1 MKTAIWYPK
10 MVEIIAIILQIFF
23 ITILCF
29 FPKKLVNL
37 SGQKNIVQ
45 PISIIYI
52 SILLLFL
59 SFVCLDLYY
68 VKIILLTIFLINLF
82 FLLKEKNY
90 KYFINY
96 RFIIFLTVVFA
107 LSLKIAVD
115 LKLGWD
121 AQNYWFMKSL
131 NFTNGGNILD
141 LQNFPRPDYPHFGS
155 YLWAVFR
162 SVSVLDH
169 EYFGRIFYLYIFLA
183 SIYSILNFI
192 EISNLNKIILFLLVV
207 IILNNNYFLSG
218 YQEILV
224 FTYAIIVGCIF
235 LNSNKKIFQLRN
247 LINLSICFFIIFW
260 IKNEAIIFSF
270 LFLISIVSL
279 NFEDKKEVFI
289 LITLF
294 VFLYLFK
301 IILSKIFGLDTNL
314 QSGNYENFQI
324 ENLNYYFSLD
334 RILLV
339 FKYIIISFVKV
350 PISIILAVGVF
361 ANYFIKPNK
370 VNKIMLLNFTLCLMF
385 VVAAYIFTNF
395 PIKFHLITSID
406 RLMFELVGFNFL
418 ILVILLNNSKIRK
431 LFD

>member
-1 MKTAIWYPK
+1 MIEIVAIF
-10 MVEIIAIILQIFF
+10 IQIFF

-29 FPKKLVNL
+29 FPKKIIDV
-37 SGQKNIVQ
+37 SGQIKIVQ

-59 SFVCLDLYY
+59 SFVSLDLYY
-68 VKIILLTIFLINLF
+68 VRIILIIIFLINLF
-82 FLLKEKNY
+82 FLFKEKNY

-96 RFIIFLTVVFA
+96 RFMIFFTVVFA
-107 LSLKIAVD
+107 LSLNVAVD

-155 YLWAVFR
+155 YLWALFR
-162 SVSVLDH
+162 SVSILDH
-169 EYFGRIFYLYIFLA
+169 EYFGRIFYLYIFLT

-192 EISNLNKIILFLLVV
+192 EISDLNKTILFLLVV
-207 IILNNNYFLSG
+207 TILNNNYLLSG

-224 FTYAIIVGCIF
+224 FTYAIIIGCIF
-235 LNSNKKIFQLRN
+235 LNNDKKILELRN
-247 LINLSICFFIIFW
+247 SINLLICFFIIFW
-260 IKNEAIIFSF
+260 IKNEGIIFSF
-270 LFLISIVSL
+270 LFLISIIFL
-279 NFEDKKEVFI
+279 NLKSKKK
-289 LITLF
+289 
-294 VFLYLFK
+294 VFLLIALFTFIYLFK
-301 IILSKIFGLDTNL
+301 VILAKIYGLDINL

-324 ENLNYYFSLD
+324 NNLNFYFSLD
-334 RILLV
+334 RILLI
-339 FKYIIISFVKV
+339 FKYIIISFIKV
-350 PISIILAVGVF
+350 PISIILIVGVF
-361 ANYFIKPNK
+361 VNYFIKPNK

-395 PIKFHLITSID
+395 PIKFHLVTSID
-406 RLMFELVGFNFL
+406 RLIFELAGFNFL
-418 ILVILLNNSKIRK
+418 ILVILLNNLKIKK